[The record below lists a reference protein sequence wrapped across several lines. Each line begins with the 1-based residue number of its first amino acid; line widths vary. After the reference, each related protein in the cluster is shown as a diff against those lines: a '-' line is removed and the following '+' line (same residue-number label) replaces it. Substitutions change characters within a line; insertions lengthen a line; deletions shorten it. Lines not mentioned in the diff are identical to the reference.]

1 MSINTLDINQLS
13 TVLADI
19 TSQATGKAV
28 LTPTDT
34 ASFVSVATTA
44 LEAGYDPLVT
54 AISQVLSG
62 TIFSVRPYDR
72 KFKGLEAD
80 AIRYG
85 NHVRKINYVDNGFED
100 DDRFELTDGYS
111 IDPYVVNKPSV
122 IQTNF
127 YGQNVYQKSV
137 TIYRDQLDVAF
148 SGPEEFQ
155 RFISNLLVHIQNELE
170 QARENVARYTIANL
184 IGGHLLLDQARTTT
198 DCVIHLITEYN
209 AWSGQS
215 ITAATVYDPTIFP
228 AFAKFAYGRIKTL
241 SKLFQERTATNHLN
255 LTAGDIMRHTPVG
268 DQRLYLLGAPMD
280 QVGTNVLSSVFNDEY
295 MNILP
300 YEEVM
305 FWQAI
310 GSPDQIDLDEA
321 GFTKADGTVDSD
333 DVQSSGVFGVLMDRG
348 AAGYTLVNQWSAPT
362 PFNPRGGYTNLFW
375 HETAR
380 YWNDFTEKAVILMLD

>member
-19 TSQATGKAV
+19 TAQATGKAV

-54 AISQVLSG
+54 AISQVLSR

-72 KFKGLEAD
+72 KFKGIEAD

-85 NHVRKINYVDNGFED
+85 NHVRKINYVDKGFED
-100 DDRFELTDGYS
+100 DDRFKLTDGYS
-111 IDPYVVNKPSV
+111 IDPYVVNKPQV
-122 IQTNF
+122 VQTNF
-127 YGQNVYQKSV
+127 YGQNVFQKTV

-148 SGPEEFQ
+148 SGPDEFQ
-155 RFISNLLVHIQNELE
+155 RFLGNLMVHTQNELE
-170 QARENVARYTIANL
+170 QARENIARYTIANL
-184 IGGHLLLDQARTTT
+184 IGGHLLLDQASATS

-209 AWSGQS
+209 TWSGQN
-215 ITAATVYDPTIFP
+215 ITAATVYDPSIFP

-241 SKLFQERTATNHLN
+241 SKLFTERTATNHLN

-268 DQRLYLLGAPMD
+268 DQRLFLLGAPMD

-295 MNILP
+295 MKILP

-310 GSPDQIDLDEA
+310 GSPDQIDLDDC
-321 GFTKADGTVDSD
+321 GYTKADGTVDSD
-333 DVQSSGVFGVLMDRG
+333 EIQASGVFGVLMDRE
-348 AAGYTLVNQWSAPT
+348 AAGYTLVNQYSLTT
-362 PFNPRGGYTNLFW
+362 PMNARGSYSNIVF
-375 HETAR
+375 HESGR
-380 YWNDFTEKAVILMLD
+380 WFCDYTEKACILMLD